1 MRETYGRNFG
11 TQMINDDLFLETA
24 IPKSYYKFIREIDG
38 EEEYN
43 KFLAEERNSFQE
55 NSSFYS
61 HNMIK

>member
-1 MRETYGRNFG
+1 MT
-11 TQMINDDLFLETA
+11 NDDLFLETA